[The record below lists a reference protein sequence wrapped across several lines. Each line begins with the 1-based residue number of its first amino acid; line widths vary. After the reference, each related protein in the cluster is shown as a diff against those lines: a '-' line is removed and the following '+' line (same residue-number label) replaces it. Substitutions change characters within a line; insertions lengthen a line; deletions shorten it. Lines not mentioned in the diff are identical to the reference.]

1 MGVLYVVATPIG
13 NLSDIS
19 ERAIQTLSSVDFIAA
34 EDTRN
39 SGILL
44 NRLEIKKPLV
54 SYHKFNEKE
63 RASSIIDRILNGEN
77 CALVTDAGTPCISD
91 PGAVLVREC
100 AEAGISVVGIPGASA
115 VVLALSVSG
124 FDVKDFAFYGFFPRT
139 KGERAEFLKKI
150 SDDSVTTAVVYESP
164 KRIEESL
171 ESIVEALPEVKVCVC
186 NDLTKKFERI
196 YRGEARAVLDEIKR
210 NEKSELGEYAVVI
223 HMCEKVKEQ
232 NSGVEVSLEARIFD
246 KVYEGLDVK
255 SAVKE
260 LQSEGVSRNDA
271 YQAGLNVKNM
281 IK

>member
-1 MGVLYVVATPIG
+1 MGSLYVVATPIG

-63 RASSIIDRILNGEN
+63 RSTGIIERILNGES
-77 CALVTDAGTPCISD
+77 CALITDAGTPCISD
-91 PGAVLVREC
+91 PGSVLVREC
-100 AEAGISVVGIPGASA
+100 AEAGISVIGIPGASA
-115 VVLALSVSG
+115 VILSLSVSG
-124 FDVKDFAFYGFFPRT
+124 FDVKDFAFYGFFPRA
-139 KGERAEFLKKI
+139 KGERIEFLEKI
-150 SDDSVTTAVVYESP
+150 KSDSISTAVVYESP

-171 ESIVEALPEVKVCVC
+171 ESVVDVMPEAKVCVC

-196 YRGEARAVLDEIKR
+196 YRGSAKVVLDEIKS

-223 HMCEKVKEQ
+223 YMGEKQRDQ
-232 NSGVEVSLEARIFD
+232 NVGVEVSLEARIFD
-246 KVYEGLDVK
+246 KVYKGIDVK

-260 LQSEGVSRNDA
+260 LQVEGVSRNEA
-271 YQAGLNVKNM
+271 YQAGLNVKSM
-281 IK
+281 LK